1 MRKDHNVKT
10 WNLKLPRL
18 VHWLIYAAG
27 IVLVIVA
34 VVLGVASTGW
44 FRQVLE
50 QKVEQNLAQLT
61 GGKVEIEGMNFQPLT
76 LNVRMSR
83 LVIHGL
89 EKDTAHPLF
98 TAHDVVVNVSP
109 ESFVQFR
116 LLLRS
121 LQWEQADL
129 HIETYPD
136 GSTNLPGPAVTPMHG
151 QDLAKLLDLGIERIT
166 FSHTTL
172 QWNNRRIPFDIAA
185 RSVAIQLHINHDHEY
200 FGTVASS
207 DTVLNWSGRTTPP
220 VFFATS
226 YKLSSNRLQV
236 SALSWQ
242 IANLRGNLAGDLR
255 WVPQPA
261 ANFDFRTN
269 GGLQELAQAL
279 KLAPLESGY
288 VYADGKGA
296 YDRNGLS
303 VKGRLQARDLR
314 AGTTQFR
321 PGTVNIS
328 ADYEIAGGKLD
339 LSNIT
344 LAALKGRAEGRA
356 AVSIENGRPRAVV
369 NGSFRKVSLIVLMDA
384 VPALA
389 KAIGIFHPVAVVNGN
404 VNANWQ
410 LRSPL
415 QSRFEIQIHAPTSP
429 VPGGLPLSGQAR
441 GSLRVGREVVLTLDN
456 AQISTAHSTIESQG
470 TLGSNGASLAVKFVT
485 SDFEEWR
492 PGARLLIET
501 RSPLPLTL
509 HSQAVF
515 TGSVSGTFSNPEIV
529 GQISAGTFNFGGWV
543 WDGFQAG
550 LMASPQHARIQSGR
564 LRLGKSLLLLD
575 VDAAL
580 VHWKLE
586 PNSAVR
592 LRATA
597 RETPVGGLRAALNL
611 KPAMEGLVSGEVEAQ
626 GTVEDLSGR
635 GQIAVRKGQFAGVP
649 FDLLS
654 ANINATKSNWEISNI
669 KLVQGRGHAEGHLQ
683 VNPVRRTF
691 DANLHG
697 REFSLER
704 IHLLN
709 PQQANAKDGSGVSGL
724 VSFDLEGQGTF
735 DNARLHST
743 LDITGLAWKGQSLG
757 SIRGNAEW
765 QGQQIS
771 LDVKGGGGE
780 AGNFDISGVVE
791 ARDNWPL
798 RLSGQYSNFRADP
811 WIEEFS
817 GHSMAA
823 AISASGSIRVTGPL
837 KDPQQLAGSSQIQQ
851 LQVEFPALKL
861 TNANPVEISYAAR
874 NLTLKRFRLQGEATN
889 FEMGG
894 SVHFGHQRSIDLSA
908 RGKAAATLLRL
919 AASDIQATGESD
931 LEVRLQGALAEPRL
945 SGEIQ
950 IRDVGLGYSDL
961 PFRLNAL
968 NGTIKLEGERATIS
982 SLRGTIGGGAVNISG
997 FAMLQEPRRYQ
1008 IRVQLSQAR
1017 VRYPSDFTSVLDGNL
1032 TLAGNPEQGQISGT
1046 IAVRNIFA
1054 NESLNLV
1061 DLLSGP
1067 NPFKVPPS
1075 ANSSRFASSVNLNV
1089 SLASLRP
1096 VRIETR
1102 DLRLV
1107 SDIQLQ
1113 VQGTL
1118 ANPVIVGNV
1127 YLRSGDA
1134 IFRGNRYTLTRGDIS
1149 MSNPFRTEPILDL
1162 QVRTNIDKYD
1172 LTLEISGPPD
1182 QLRFSYRSD
1191 PPLPTQDI
1199 LSLLAFG
1206 YSRRLEEFA
1215 PEARNPFSTASAGA
1229 LLSQALSSQVT
1240 GRIQRLFGVSRIKFS
1255 PTSSEFGTLGGPV
1268 LTVEQQISSDLTLTY
1283 ETSTAN
1289 SQYRVIEFEYAVSPR
1304 MSVRGFRDQNGIFGL
1319 ELKFRKRFK

>member
-1 MRKDHNVKT
+1 VKT
-10 WNLKLPRL
+10 RNLKLPRL

-27 IVLVIVA
+27 VVLVIVA
-34 VVLGVASTGW
+34 GVVGVASTGW
-44 FRQVLE
+44 FRKVLE
-50 QKVEQNLAQLT
+50 QKVEQNLTRLT
-61 GGKVEIEGMNFQPLT
+61 GGKVEIEGMGFHPLS
-76 LNVRMSR
+76 LNVSMRR

-89 EKDTAHPLF
+89 EKDTAQPLF
-98 TAHDVVVNVSP
+98 TAHDVDVNVSP
-109 ESFVQFR
+109 KSLIQFR
-116 LLLRS
+116 LLLRT
-121 LQWEQADL
+121 LQWQWADL
-129 HIETYPD
+129 HIQTYPD
-136 GSTNLPGPAVTPMHG
+136 GSTNLPGPAVTPIQG
-151 QDLAKLLDLGIERIT
+151 QDLAKLLDLGIERAT

-172 QWNNRRIPFDIAA
+172 QWNNRRIPFDVAA
-185 RSVAIQLHINHDHEY
+185 RSVAIQLHVDHDHEY
-200 FGTVASS
+200 FGTLASS

-220 VFFATS
+220 VLFATS
-226 YKLSSNRLQV
+226 FKLSSNRLRV

-255 WVPQPA
+255 WSPQPTA
-261 ANFDFRTN
+261 SFDFRTN
-269 GGLQELAQAL
+269 GGLQELARAL

-296 YDRNGLS
+296 YGSSGLS
-303 VKGRLQARDLR
+303 VKGRMQARDLK
-314 AGTTQFR
+314 ASTTQFK
-321 PGTVNIS
+321 PGTVNFS
-328 ADYEIAGGKLD
+328 ADYKITGERLD
-339 LSNIT
+339 LSNIVF
-344 LAALKGRAEGRA
+344 AALKGRAEGKA
-356 AVSIENGRPRAVV
+356 AISIEKGKPRAVM
-369 NGSFRKVSLIVLMDA
+369 NGRFRGVSLSALMDA
-384 VPALA
+384 VPRLA
-389 KAIGIFHPVAVVNGN
+389 KAVGIFHPEAVISGN
-404 VNANWQ
+404 VDANWQ
-410 LRSPL
+410 ERSPL
-415 QSRFEIQIHAPTSP
+415 QSRFEIQFRPPANPPHGS
-429 VPGGLPLSGQAR
+429 LPLSGQAQ
-441 GSLRVGREVVLTLDN
+441 GSLRLGREVMLALDTS
-456 AQISTAHSTIESQG
+456 QISTAHSTIESQG
-470 TLGSNGASLAVKFVT
+470 TLGSSGASLAIKFVT

-492 PGARLLIET
+492 PGVRILIET
-501 RSPLPLTL
+501 RNPLPLTL

-515 TGSVSGTFSNPEIV
+515 TGSVSGTFSNPKIV
-529 GQISAGTFNFGGWV
+529 GQISAGTFNFGGWA
-543 WDGFQAG
+543 WDGFQAS
-550 LMASPQHARIQSGR
+550 LIASPQRAQIQSGR
-564 LRLGKSLLLLD
+564 LRLGKSLLVLD
-575 VDAAL
+575 ADAAL

-586 PNSAVR
+586 PNSAVQ

-611 KPAMEGLVSGEVEAQ
+611 KPAMEGLVSGEVEAH
-626 GTVEDLSGR
+626 GTVENLSGH
-635 GQIAVRKGQFAGVP
+635 GQIAVHKGQFAGVP
-649 FDLLS
+649 FDSLS
-654 ANINATKSNWEISNI
+654 ASINATKSNWEISDI
-669 KLVQGRGHAEGHLQ
+669 KLVEGRGHAEGRLQ
-683 VNPVRRTF
+683 INLPQRTF
-691 DANLHG
+691 SANLHG

-709 PQQANAKDGSGVSGL
+709 PQQVNAKGSPGVSGL

-735 DNARLHST
+735 DNARLHSE
-743 LDITGLAWKGQSLG
+743 LAITGLTWKGQSLG

-771 LDVKGGGGE
+771 LDVKGGGGQ
-780 AGNFDISGVVE
+780 AGEFHISGVIE

-798 RLSGQYSNFRADP
+798 QLSGQYSNFRADP

-817 GHSMAA
+817 GHAMAA
-823 AISASGSIRVTGPL
+823 AISAGGSIKVNGPL

-861 TNANPVEISYAAR
+861 TNTNPVEISYADR

-889 FEMGG
+889 FEVDG
-894 SVHFGHQRSIDLSA
+894 SVHLGHPPSIDLSA

-919 AASDIQATGESD
+919 SASNIQATGESD
-931 LEVRLQGALAEPRL
+931 LEVKLQGPLAEPRL

-950 IRDVGLGYSDL
+950 VRDVGLGYSDL

-982 SLRGTIGGGAVNISG
+982 SLKGTVGGGAVNISG

-1008 IRVQLSQAR
+1008 LRVQLSQAR

-1032 TLAGNPEQGQISGT
+1032 TFAGTPEQGQISGT
-1046 IAVRNIFA
+1046 IAVRNLFA
-1054 NESLNLV
+1054 NENLNLA

-1067 NPFKVPPS
+1067 NPFSVPPS
-1075 ANSSRFASSVNLNV
+1075 TNTSHFASSVNLNV
-1089 SLASLRP
+1089 GLTSVRP

-1113 VQGTL
+1113 VEGTL

-1127 YLRSGDA
+1127 FLRSGDA
-1134 IFRGNRYTLTRGDIS
+1134 IFRGNRYTLARGDIS
-1149 MSNPFRTEPILDL
+1149 MTNPFRTEPILDL

-1229 LLSQALSSQVT
+1229 LLSQALSSQIT

-1255 PTSSEFGTLGGPV
+1255 PTSSELGTLGGPV
-1268 LTVEQQISSDLTLTY
+1268 LTVEQQISSALTLTY

-1289 SQYRVIEFEYAVSPR
+1289 SQYRVIEFEYAISPR
-1304 MSVRGFRDQNGIFGL
+1304 MSIRGFRDQNGIFGL